1 MEELRST
8 DTLDKEILE
17 DARKKADRILRT
29 ADQNLKSLTE
39 EWSNKTVK
47 TIADLERIHVDAG
60 VKHRS
65 EVMARLPLDKRRARS
80 QRTEGLLRSA
90 MEECISHLPRKR
102 LFLLLEQ
109 ELKARVQVLPSQ
121 GITVRFGGM
130 ERKEA
135 EALLKVC
142 FPGAASAC
150 EVPETPSPSSGYPE
164 LILDSPE
171 VRVVVSISARMEEL
185 LKDRRGELTRALLGE
200 GAIND

>member
-29 ADQNLKSLTE
+29 AEQNLKSLTE

-47 TIADLERIHVDAG
+47 TIADLERLHVEAG
-60 VKHRS
+60 EMHRK

-90 MEECISHLPRKR
+90 TEEYISLLPRKR

-109 ELKARVQVLPSQ
+109 ELKARAQALPPEGLQ
-121 GITVRFGGM
+121 VRFGGM
-130 ERKEA
+130 EKKEA
-135 EALLKVC
+135 EALLKAC
-142 FPGAASAC
+142 LPGTGSAYGIQD
-150 EVPETPSPSSGYPE
+150 TPSISAEYPE
-164 LILDSPE
+164 LILDSPD
-171 VRVVVSISARMEEL
+171 VRVVVSIAARMEEL
-185 LKDRRGELTRALLGE
+185 LDDKRGELTRALLGE
-200 GAIND
+200 GASND